1 MVNKVTIIGNLGK
14 DPETRYTQNGSAVT
28 TFSVATKE
36 RWKDKNT
43 GEMKEQT
50 EWHRVVAWGK
60 LAEICGEY
68 LSKGRQV
75 YIDGK
80 LQTRQWEKDGV
91 TRYTTEIVAKYMKML
106 GRREDLPAPTAAD
119 EFPQTDGE
127 DIPF

>member
-1 MVNKVTIIGNLGK
+1 MMVNKVTIIGNLGK

-28 TFSVATKE
+28 TFSVATTE

-106 GRREDLPAPTAAD
+106 GRREDLPTAAD